1 MKEKKMRI
9 RCEKEN
15 LLTAVQIVQKATATK
30 TTLPILTGIYLSAYD
45 GTLELQATDYE
56 VGISM
61 SIPAEVIEPGKA
73 VLSGKFFPDIIK
85 KIAGKNIEIYSTPQ
99 SSLITVASEKTE
111 FKILSFPAEEFPTIK
126 KFESNNLITVKDDV
140 LKDLIRKTVFA
151 CSTDES
157 RPLFTGALTEVVDDE
172 IHMVATNTHR
182 LALKRQTL
190 SGCSGGLKM
199 IIPGKLLTE
208 ITKII
213 NFDDPTDVKIFW
225 LKNQI
230 AFSFNNIYVMS
241 RVIEGQF
248 PDYKKVIPTD
258 FSSSCLLDANV
269 LFEAVERVSLLA
281 KDGEYNIIKIKFT
294 STTIELA
301 GNNPDAGS
309 ATEILEGTPEGEPME
324 IAFNAKYL
332 LDVLRIAGTGKI
344 KFHLKSALSP
354 VMIKIMDDNDYTY
367 ILTPIRTN

>member
-1 MKEKKMRI
+1 MRI
-9 RCEKEN
+9 RCEKDQ

-30 TTLPILTGIYLSAYD
+30 TTLPILTGIYLVASEHS
-45 GTLELQATDYE
+45 LELQATDYE

-61 SIPAEVIEPGKA
+61 TIPAEVIESGKA
-73 VLSGKFFPDIIK
+73 VLSGKFFPEIIR
-85 KIAGKNIEIYSTPQ
+85 KITGKYIEIFSVPQ

-126 KFESNNLITVKDDV
+126 KFESNNLLTLKDDV

-157 RPLFTGALTEVVDDE
+157 RPLFTGALTEIVDGE
-172 IHMVATNTHR
+172 INMVATNTHR
-182 LALKRQTL
+182 LALKKHPL
-190 SGCSGGLKM
+190 SGYSGSLKM
-199 IIPGKLLTE
+199 IIPGKLLSE
-208 ITKII
+208 LTKII
-213 NFDDPTDVKIFW
+213 NFDVPTDVKIFW
-225 LKNQI
+225 LKNQV
-230 AFSFNNIYVMS
+230 AFSFNDIYVMS

-248 PDYKKVIPTD
+248 PDYKKVIPTE
-258 FSSSCLLDANV
+258 FLSYCVLDANI

-281 KDGEYNIIKIKFT
+281 KDGEYNIIRIKFT
-294 STTIELA
+294 SNSIELA

-332 LDVLRIAGTGKI
+332 LEVLRIAGTGKV

-354 VMIKIMDDNDYTY
+354 VMIKVVDDVEYTY
-367 ILTPIRTN
+367 ILTPIRTT